1 MYNLTEASLKM
12 NLIMENNYLEQ
23 ESIEISSTLI
33 SEYLSEM
40 LNLCIEMRI
49 IRLRDQ
55 LAERQRLYALDL
67 YELEDGEIL
76 E

>member
-12 NLIMENNYLEQ
+12 NLIMDNNDLEQ

>member
-12 NLIMENNYLEQ
+12 NLIMENNDLEQ
-23 ESIEISSTLI
+23 DSIEISSTLI